1 MTETDPERK
10 SVAPALLGR
19 DAAYY
24 REKAADVAAV
34 LDSLSDSERTPDN
47 LGRLEQ
53 QHALWTQLAN
63 ELDAYLSTGDDS
75 PGLF

>member
-1 MTETDPERK
+1 MTEPDPERK
-10 SVAPALLGR
+10 PVAPALLGR

-47 LGRLEQ
+47 LGRLDR
-53 QHALWTQLAN
+53 QHALWTQLAD
-63 ELDAYLSTGDDS
+63 ELDAYLTSPDDS